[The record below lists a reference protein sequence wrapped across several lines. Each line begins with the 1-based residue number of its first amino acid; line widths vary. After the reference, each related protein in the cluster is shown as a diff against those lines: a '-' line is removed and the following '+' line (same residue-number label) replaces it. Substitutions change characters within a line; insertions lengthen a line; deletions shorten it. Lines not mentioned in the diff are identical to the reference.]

1 MLTANSM
8 AFTNLPTR
16 WFAFCVVISQMLGVG
31 VVSAETYKWVDEK
44 GVTHYSDSLP
54 PDYSKNANS
63 RIDKRGM
70 VTKKT
75 ERALTEAEIKARED
89 EIKRLKQ
96 EDVQAKEQK
105 RLDEIM
111 LATYANELEIDL
123 VRNRSLEPFDGKIF
137 AARER
142 IKYIQQTLTEQG
154 KEIEFYQGTT
164 KSGEKKKVPT
174 RITKEI
180 ANKKKEIVE
189 LEESIKR
196 LEADKTAIVSR
207 YALDKQ
213 RFREIAAAGGAG
225 RRLGEVAGKD
235 KIPTWVEVKS
245 DLARTCLD
253 NWQDTLG
260 GRAYAV
266 FAEIKR
272 DGQSADLLLE
282 TRVRKKT
289 GEFTN
294 VKASCPLRNDGTFDK
309 EGIRI
314 KRARYESGKD
324 Y

>member
-1 MLTANSM
+1 M
-8 AFTNLPTR
+8 AFSNYSFYRIALTLIAFFF
-16 WFAFCVVISQMLGVG
+16 FAARPAL
-31 VVSAETYKWVDEK
+31 AETYKWVDEK
-44 GVTHYSDSLP
+44 GVTHYSDTLP

-75 ERALTEAEIKARED
+75 DRALTEAEIKARED

-96 EDVQAKEQK
+96 EEIKAKEQK

-111 LATYANELEIDL
+111 VATYANEREIDL
-123 VRNRSLEPFDGKIF
+123 SRDRSLEPFDGKIF

-142 IKYIQQTLTEQG
+142 IKYVQQTLTDLIAKIAER
-154 KEIEFYQGTT
+154 KEAAQ
-164 KSGEKKKVPT
+164 SDPKKKPSSRMLKDIESKKT
-174 RITKEI
+174 EI
-180 ANKKKEIVE
+180 AE
-189 LEESIKR
+189 LEQSIKL
-196 LEADKTAIVSR
+196 LEADKGATVNKFS
-207 YALDKQ
+207 LDKQ

-225 RRLGEVAGKD
+225 RRLGDAENKD
-235 KIPTWVEVKS
+235 KIPTWVEVRS
-245 DLARTCLD
+245 DLARACLEQ
-253 NWQDTLG
+253 WQDTLG

-272 DGQSADLLLE
+272 DGQTADLILE
-282 TRVRKKT
+282 TRVRRKT

-294 VKASCPLRNDGTFDK
+294 VKANCPMHADGTFDK

-314 KRARYESGKD
+314 KRTRYESGKD